1 MSRIKKNLA
10 SKRQR
15 SLIKNKF
22 SELKFCRSVC
32 EETKELFLEYDQ
44 ELNLI
49 LGDLSRINK
58 PTPKQSVESSDKSLV
73 KSSNSSEKINN
84 ETTENL
90 KANHQNSHQ
99 EKESK
104 TEEKEE
110 ETSEAPTW
118 MKKLF
123 KKIALETHPDKISSR
138 DDLSEYQKKER
149 EIFYKKAVDSIENI
163 DEMAIVEIAILLG
176 IDPGVAEKKQLELI
190 SKEIEKI
197 MSEIDS
203 YRNLVAWTW
212 GETIGETETR
222 FKLLK
227 YIMGILKM
235 PTINDNIITEYL
247 TCFEAGED
255 MEAFIKKIG
264 GRKRKRKISDRKVG
278 HRPSPSIAQLRKE
291 KSGT

>member
-22 SELKFCRSVC
+22 SELKFCRSVH

-58 PTPKQSVESSDKSLV
+58 PVPKQSAESLEKSLV
-73 KSSNSSEKINN
+73 KSSNSGEKIND
-84 ETTENL
+84 ETTKNL
-90 KANHQNSHQ
+90 KADHQNSHQ

-110 ETSEAPTW
+110 EISEAPTW

-138 DDLSEYQKKER
+138 DDLSEQQKK
-149 EIFYKKAVDSIENI
+149 
-163 DEMAIVEIAILLG
+163 
-176 IDPGVAEKKQLELI
+176 
-190 SKEIEKI
+190 
-197 MSEIDS
+197 
-203 YRNLVAWTW
+203 
-212 GETIGETETR
+212 
-222 FKLLK
+222 
-227 YIMGILKM
+227 
-235 PTINDNIITEYL
+235 
-247 TCFEAGED
+247 
-255 MEAFIKKIG
+255 
-264 GRKRKRKISDRKVG
+264 
-278 HRPSPSIAQLRKE
+278 
-291 KSGT
+291 